1 VDAYVEA
8 LRSLP
13 SREIV
18 LETKDSDYY
27 HFKTD
32 IFSGMMTYST
42 DRFNGS
48 NLVTI
53 SKERVFDIIAMNKQ
67 GKKPLKLTP
76 DTEEKS
82 LKEGSFSGG
91 DILEDQ
97 SITRFDD
104 NRQNQTKKRRKPR
117 KIRSND
123 PSGNRNRIMDRSS
136 DENDA

>member
-1 VDAYVEA
+1 
-8 LRSLP
+8 
-13 SREIV
+13 
-18 LETKDSDYY
+18 
-27 HFKTD
+27 
-32 IFSGMMTYST
+32 MTYST

-76 DTEEKS
+76 DTDEKS

-117 KIRSND
+117 KIRPND
-123 PSGNRNRIMDRSS
+123 PSVSRNRLMDRSS
-136 DENDA
+136 DDE